1 MEQKIKYQLKKSARA
16 RRMRLAVY
24 CDGSVVAT
32 APHHFSDN
40 YIENW
45 IHEKADWILRKIK
58 YFEKKGFRSVPKRTR
73 GEYKKYKE
81 QSRMLAENRLKYF
94 SSAYGIDYGKI
105 SIRNQ
110 KTRWG
115 SCSRHGNLSFNYK
128 IAKIA
133 PHLADYIIV
142 HELCHIR
149 QFNHSKNFWSL
160 VALTVPDY
168 KNIRKQIKN
177 L

>member
-1 MEQKIKYQLKKSARA
+1 MEQKLKYQLKKSRRV

-32 APHHFSDN
+32 APQHLADSF
-40 YIENW
+40 IENW
-45 IHEKADWILRKIK
+45 IQQKADWILNKLRN
-58 YFEKKGFRSVPKRTR
+58 FERKGFRAIPKYSRK
-73 GEYKKYKE
+73 EYLQYKKQALLLAK
-81 QSRMLAENRLKYF
+81 SRLDYF
-94 SSAYGIDYGKI
+94 SGIYNLQYQRI

-128 IAKIA
+128 IATLE
-133 PHLADYIIV
+133 PHLADYIVV
-142 HELCHIR
+142 HELCHLR
-149 QFNHSKNFWSL
+149 EFNHSKNFWSL
-160 VALTVPDY
+160 VAETIPDY
-168 KNIRKQIKN
+168 KDIRRQIRN